1 MMSARAR
8 GRGNG
13 DLLLKQ
19 GTVSSKMQSSGDL
32 YNTMLTVNNVQ
43 YT

>member
-19 GTVSSKMQSSGDL
+19 GTVSSKMQSGDL
-32 YNTMLTVNNVQ
+32 SNTVLTVNNVQ